1 MRVCHLYFILSQA
14 VLAAAGEN
22 RVEPISPEERP
33 FVRAWNVADFD
44 DVISVGLEGHRDYE
58 KGRRLFAVAS
68 CLKCHQFHRE
78 GSAIGPD
85 LSGVGDKFSPRDLL
99 ESILNPGK
107 EITETHGQTIFEMK
121 DGSVLTGRI
130 VNDAGVT
137 IRVITDM
144 MHPDEVTSLDRG
156 QIVIRKESPLSPM
169 PTGLLNT
176 LGKDDVLDLLAYLL
190 SDGNQKAPLFAR

>member
-1 MRVCHLYFILSQA
+1 MQ
-14 VLAAAGEN
+14 
-22 RVEPISPEERP
+22 
-33 FVRAWNVADFD
+33 AWNVADFD

-58 KGRRLFAVAS
+58 KGRRLFAMAS

-85 LSGVGDKFSPRDLL
+85 LSGVRDKFSPRDLL

-107 EITETHGQTIFEMK
+107 DIPKNHVQTIFEMK
-121 DGSVLTGRI
+121 DGSVVTGRI
-130 VNDAGVT
+130 VNDAGDT
-137 IRVITDM
+137 IQLNTDM
-144 MHPDEVTSLDRG
+144 LHPDEVTSVDRG
-156 QIVIRKESPLSPM
+156 QIVSRKESPLSPM

-190 SDGNQKAPLFAR
+190 SDANKEDPLFAR